1 MPGLE
6 LARYLPY
13 RLSVASNKASGLIA
27 RAYQA
32 RFGLTIWEWRVVAVL
47 GSGHAMTAQA
57 ICEATAMDKVTVSRA
72 LRALNERSLVRRRTS
87 PQDKR
92 ASLVSLTP
100 DGQAVYEEIAPL
112 ALEWERSLL
121 EGFSDEEKAVLGE
134 LLERLS
140 VRADILAQG
149 EDELP

>member
-1 MPGLE
+1 
-6 LARYLPY
+6 
-13 RLSVASNKASGLIA
+13 
-27 RAYQA
+27 
-32 RFGLTIWEWRVVAVL
+32 
-47 GSGHAMTAQA
+47 
-57 ICEATAMDKVTVSRA
+57 

-87 PQDKR
+87 PSDKR

-100 DGQAVYEEIAPL
+100 DGQAVYQEIAPL

-121 EGFSDEEKAVLGE
+121 EGFSEEEKAVLGE

-140 VRADILAQG
+140 VRADILAQR